1 MTELPDYADLP
12 PAPGGGRSAWG
23 LFGAGD
29 NLGLVNLM
37 TPERIAAAARLV
49 RRGQIFC
56 LDMPIGSISP
66 ALATFRGPPRHQVL
80 HQPGTAGFNDVYDQ
94 LAVVLPAQ
102 APETPDEFHRLSVH
116 GEAFPLLE
124 QVAMECLG
132 GCDLGPPGGER
143 LPHGHDPLLGC
154 GHQRWV
160 EVRLV
165 RICSIR
171 SCPDLRPYMGA
182 DRGAVAQNVH

>member
-80 HQPGTAGFNDVYDQ
+80 HQPGTAGFDDVYDN
-94 LAVVLPAQ
+94 
-102 APETPDEFHRLSVH
+102 LSNQSGQH
-116 GEAFPLLE
+116 FL
-124 QVAMECLG
+124 QS
-132 GCDLGPPGGER
+132 
-143 LPHGHDPLLGC
+143 
-154 GHQRWV
+154 
-160 EVRLV
+160 
-165 RICSIR
+165 SIGSLISTKANPIKDSR
-171 SCPDLRPYMGA
+171 
-182 DRGAVAQNVH
+182 